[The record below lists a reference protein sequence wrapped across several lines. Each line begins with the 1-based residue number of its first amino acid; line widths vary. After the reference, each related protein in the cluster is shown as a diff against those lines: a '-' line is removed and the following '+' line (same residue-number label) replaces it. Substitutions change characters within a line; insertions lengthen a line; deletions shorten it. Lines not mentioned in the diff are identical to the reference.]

1 MSSYHTLGLSIIYI
15 FTIILI
21 SFIYI
26 HFTLVCEH
34 LFLNHLRNITSIN
47 ICSHNTPN
55 SSEMISIS
63 LHHFCCVTKYCTE
76 RGIKYCT
83 ERGIKY
89 CTERGIF
96 LHQLYFQNRYDSN
109 FYYYL
114 ILDICYVRLNFVK
127 SRNKISHTHENT
139 LSH

>member
-15 FTIILI
+15 FPIILI

-34 LFLNHLRNITSIN
+34 LFLIHLRNITSIN

-55 SSEMISIS
+55 SSEIISIS
-63 LHHFCCVTKYCTE
+63 LHHFCCVM
-76 RGIKYCT
+76 KYCT

-114 ILDICYVRLNFVK
+114 ILDICYVRLNIVK
-127 SRNKISHTHENT
+127 SRN
-139 LSH
+139 